1 MIQRYL
7 GNKNSI
13 AEYII
18 QEINRFC
25 KPGDMVCDIFSGT
38 VSMSMALKSNG
49 YRVISNDISYFSYH
63 FANCYLR
70 NNSVP
75 EFNLDELGIGL
86 NDNAEVNQRIENL
99 QGKEGFL
106 FLNEHDNENKY
117 RNLLTVLYYLENIAD
132 SDIDRKYRKHYFF
145 NTYTEEGNN
154 SYFCSKRGS
163 TGHRRYFTPSNGRR
177 LDTIMNKIREWYQK
191 GLLTELQYSLLISIV
206 CESVEKISNTQGTY
220 HDFQRDE
227 YDDRALNPLV
237 LRAPAFD
244 IVVGSNNTHIIGK
257 CQDSLH
263 FIKEVPR
270 HSLIYIDPPYNFRQY
285 TSYYFMLNLL
295 SSYCEIKSLELYFK
309 NVQFVRGQN
318 MDDDFDSTF
327 CKANLFIPS
336 LRELI
341 TNAQCNY
348 VVLSYYDGRNHENK
362 GEQRKDNGISQIEE
376 LFRSDLFIHGSFELK
391 AFERTNYQ
399 SFQGHSASKCKE
411 LLFIAEKDNYVDR

>member
-13 AEYII
+13 AEPII
-18 QEINRFC
+18 NEINRFC
-25 KPGDMVCDIFSGT
+25 RPGDMICDIFSGT
-38 VSMSMALKSNG
+38 ISVSMALKAHG
-49 YRVISNDISYFSYH
+49 YRVISNDISHFSYH

-75 EFNLDELGIGL
+75 EFDLDRLGIDA
-86 NDNAEVNQRIENL
+86 NDNDIITTKIDGIRK
-99 QGKEGFL
+99 KEGFM
-106 FLNEHDNENKY
+106 FLNDEINEKRY
-117 RNLLTVLYYLENIAD
+117 RRIVVLLHYLEKIAD
-132 SDIDRKYRKHYFF
+132 TDVDEQYRKHYFF
-145 NTYTEEGNN
+145 NTYSEDGNN

-163 TGHRRYFTPSNGRR
+163 TGHRRFFTPANAGR
-177 LDTIMNKIREWYQK
+177 LDVIMNKIREWYQK

-220 HDFQRDE
+220 HDFQRED
-227 YDDRALNPLV
+227 YDARALNPLT
-237 LRAPAFD
+237 LRLPSFD
-244 IVVGSNNTHIIGK
+244 IVLSTNNTHIIGK
-257 CQDSLH
+257 CQDSLR
-263 FIKEVPR
+263 FINKVPR

-295 SSYCEIKSLELYFK
+295 SSYCEINNLDSYFQ
-309 NVQFVRGQN
+309 NINFVRGQN
-318 MDDDFDSTF
+318 MDDDFASTF

-336 LRELI
+336 LTYLI
-341 TNAQCNY
+341 TNAPCNY

-362 GEQRKDNGISQIEE
+362 GKEKNDSGISQIEK
-376 LFRSDLFIHGSFELK
+376 LFRSEIFVPNTFELK

-411 LLFIAEKDNYVDR
+411 FLFVAEKRN